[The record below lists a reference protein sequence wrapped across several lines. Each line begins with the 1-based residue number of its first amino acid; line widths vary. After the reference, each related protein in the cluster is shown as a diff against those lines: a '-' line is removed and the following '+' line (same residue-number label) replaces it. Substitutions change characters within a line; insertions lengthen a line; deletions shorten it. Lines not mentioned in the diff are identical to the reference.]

1 MSLKHLRVP
10 VRSTKVVHESQQLK
24 VFIQDHQLTDI
35 LKIEDTV

>member
-10 VRSTKVVHESQQLK
+10 VRSTEVVRESQHLK
-24 VFIQDHQLTDI
+24 AFIQVHQLMDI